1 MLSPILHLN
10 PDNWLQGKST
20 GQNVSDGLWT
30 QADGINPY
38 VNNAE
43 NSTSLGLLQT
53 GAAATDISGGVV
65 DQKIQKFIILGSTS
79 IYGLGYNGDIYSIDS
94 DVPTL
99 ADSGTGARTLT
110 SLVNGFVSSAGGTL
124 YLYYI
129 HRNGIGRWNLASTWA
144 DTWNTS
150 LTAQDVHPVH
160 FWGGSWWIG
169 NQIAVAKFDSS
180 ATVTASAFSPSAR
193 TLVTAISDDGYHLI
207 VGTSDIS
214 SKPTGGFG
222 NARIYFWIGAGTTW
236 QQEWE
241 LPEPYIQNIYNL
253 AGQIYAVAG
262 KAIYT
267 FNVST
272 PPRKVLDLDANHTT
286 PFNSSNNHPQCNVTD
301 RLGDAMIW
309 GGAGY
314 YINSLGKIN
323 SRIPSA
329 YMTPLM
335 LPSAAISIESLI
347 VQQSS
352 KKIYVGTNNS
362 KLYTIDLTT
371 NGNTSPN
378 PAVISRWIDLKGVY
392 NIKHITFDLGFALAS
407 TDQLDIVM
415 TNQKAQTSSTSL
427 KFSELGAVYEA
438 TLPIVLNDT
447 RRLKLQLTWSGGSV
461 EIYGITIYGEKL
473 PLL

>member
-1 MLSPILHLN
+1 MPSPILHLN
-10 PDNWLQGKST
+10 PDNWLQGKAT

-38 VNNAE
+38 VNNTE
-43 NSTSLGLLQT
+43 NSSALGLLQT
-53 GAAATDISGGVV
+53 GAAATDISGEVV
-65 DQKIQKFIILGSTS
+65 DQKIQKFIILSSTS

-110 SLVNGFVSSAGGTL
+110 SLVNGFISSAGGTL

-144 DTWNTS
+144 DSWNTA

-160 FWGGSWWIG
+160 FWEGNWWIG

-180 ATVTASAFSPSAR
+180 AAITASAFSPSAR
-193 TLVTAISDDGYHLI
+193 TLVTAISDDGYHLV

-214 SKPTGGFG
+214 SKPAGGFG
-222 NARIYFWIGAGTTW
+222 NARIYFWVGAGSQW

-241 LPEPYIQNIYNL
+241 LPEPFIQNIYNL
-253 AGQIYAVAG
+253 AGQLYAIAG

-272 PPRKVLDLDANHTT
+272 PPRKILDLDSTHTT
-286 PFNSSNNHPQCNVTD
+286 PFNSSSNHPQCNVTD

-309 GGAGY
+309 GGVGY
-314 YINSLGKIN
+314 YISSFGKIN
-323 SRIPSA
+323 SRTPSA
-329 YMTPLM
+329 YLTPLM
-335 LPSAAISIESLI
+335 LPSAATSIESLI
-347 VQQSS
+347 VQQAS

-362 KLYTIDLTT
+362 KLYTIDLTVG
-371 NGNTSPN
+371 GNISPN
-378 PAVISRWIDLKGVY
+378 PVALSRWIDLKGTY
-392 NIKHITFDLGFALAS
+392 NLTNLTFDFGFILAS
-407 TDQLDIVM
+407 GDVLDVVI
-415 TNQKAQTSSTSL
+415 TNQKNQTFTESVSFA
-427 KFSELGAVYEA
+427 KYGATYEVK
-438 TLPIVLNDT
+438 LPTPLNDT
-447 RRLKLQLTWSGGSV
+447 KRIKIQMTWSGGNV
-461 EIYGITIYGEKL
+461 RIYSLDLWGDKTISL
-473 PLL
+473 